1 MLPLMEEF
9 KQVRIF
15 RAEEFQTLLYLHHII
30 DNLCGSGKGHFS
42 KVNNSPQYFVLVS
55 VKESSE
61 FCPSLPNFLT
71 FIPLFI
77 IFFDV
82 KTS

>member
-42 KVNNSPQYFVLVS
+42 KVNNSPQYFDEYAVPKAS
-55 VKESSE
+55 VPANLRLRFYWGRPE
-61 FCPSLPNFLT
+61 L
-71 FIPLFI
+71 
-77 IFFDV
+77 
-82 KTS
+82 